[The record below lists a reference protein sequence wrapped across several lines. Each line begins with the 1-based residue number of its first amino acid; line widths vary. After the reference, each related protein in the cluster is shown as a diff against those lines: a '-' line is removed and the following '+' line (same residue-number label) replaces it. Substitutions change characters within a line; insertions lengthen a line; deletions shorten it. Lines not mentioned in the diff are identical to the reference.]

1 MKITT
6 LILPFFFVLL
16 AWQVSAEDETSFSGG
31 SKLDFEAL
39 LIEGQVKRPEVSVV
53 TGDLDSEIEGL
64 IRMRED
70 FLDKMSL
77 NLGEELQ

>member
-1 MKITT
+1 MISKFLLLLSIFCT
-6 LILPFFFVLL
+6 LQLL
-16 AWQVSAEDETSFSGG
+16 AEDETAMSGG

-39 LIEGQVKRPEVSVV
+39 LVEGQVKRPEVSVV

-64 IRMRED
+64 IRLRED

-77 NLGEELQ
+77 NLGEELK

>member
-1 MKITT
+1 MKI
-6 LILPFFFVLL
+6 INFSLL
-16 AWQVSAEDETSFSGG
+16 LLFIFSIQSLRAEDETKYSGG

-70 FLDKMSL
+70 FVDKMSL

>member
-1 MKITT
+1 MR
-6 LILPFFFVLL
+6 LIFGYFLL
-16 AWQVSAEDETSFSGG
+16 FIVSFSAFSAEDETNFSGG

-53 TGDLDSEIEGL
+53 TGDLDSEVEGL

-77 NLGEELQ
+77 SLGEE